1 MFNSICGTEEQR
13 TGNLIDTDLK
23 GKSAEVF
30 IHIRSIIIHIGPTV
44 HMSFFTHPFNEKQ
57 AGKHH
62 AYFDRDNEIKYDRQN
77 KCCK

>member
-1 MFNSICGTEEQR
+1 MFNGICGTEEQR

-23 GKSAEVF
+23 GKTAEVF
-30 IHIRSIIIHIGPTV
+30 IHIRSIIIHISPTV
-44 HMSFFTHPFNEKQ
+44 YMSFFTHPFNEKQ

-62 AYFDRDNEIKYDRQN
+62 ADLDRNNEIKYDRED